1 MKGKLIIEIKNIVLL
16 LSVSLFA
23 LLVSTTGCYYD
34 KEEILYPQ
42 SVCDTSNVTYSSSV
56 VPILVS
62 NCTSCHAGNTPSA
75 GIKLDAYADVK
86 IQVTNGKLW
95 GSVSHAPNFS
105 PMPKNGAKMS
115 NCNFG
120 KIKKWI
126 DAGALNN

>member
-1 MKGKLIIEIKNIVLL
+1 MKAKLFMEIKNAVLL
-16 LSVSLFA
+16 LAVSLFV

-42 SVCDTSNVTYSSSV
+42 SVCDTSSVTYSSSV

-62 NCTSCHAGNTPSA
+62 NCTSCHGGSTPSA

-95 GSVSHAPNFS
+95 GSVSHAVNFS
-105 PMPKNGAKMS
+105 PMPKNAAKMS
-115 NCNFG
+115 NCNLS

>member
-1 MKGKLIIEIKNIVLL
+1 MKATFFYTTTNIIVQLTVGLL
-16 LSVSLFA
+16 FLTVA
-23 LLVSTTGCYYD
+23 TTSCYYD

-42 SVCDTSNVTYSSSV
+42 SVCDTTNVTYSSSV

-86 IQVTNGKLW
+86 IQVTNGRLW
-95 GSVSHAPNFS
+95 GSVSHAKS
-105 PMPKNGAKMS
+105 YSAMPKNGNKMS
-115 NCNFG
+115 DCNLT

-126 DAGALNN
+126 DAGAPNN